1 MTLCNMAVELSAF
14 TGLVAPDDCIIDYVN
29 GRAFA
34 PKGDDWNKAFQHWKT
49 LHSDAS
55 ATFDRE
61 FEIDLRTIKPQIT
74 WGTSPEHSIGF
85 DEAVP
90 SIKQAATPT
99 QAQAWS
105 RALQYMDMK
114 ENSKLSDYPIQ
125 AAFIGSCTNSR
136 LSDLRIA
143 ANYLASTRNK
153 VAAGV
158 KAICVPGSGRV
169 KRAAEAEGLDQIFI
183 DAGFEWR
190 EPGCS
195 LCFYAGGENFGP
207 QARIASTTNRNF
219 EGRQGLG
226 ARTHLAS
233 PLSVAASA
241 CAGHLTTAVYV

>member
-1 MTLCNMAVELSAF
+1 
-14 TGLVAPDDCIIDYVN
+14 
-29 GRAFA
+29 
-34 PKGDDWNKAFQHWKT
+34 
-49 LHSDAS
+49 
-55 ATFDRE
+55 
-61 FEIDLRTIKPQIT
+61 
-74 WGTSPEHSIGF
+74 
-85 DEAVP
+85 
-90 SIKQAATPT
+90 
-99 QAQAWS
+99 
-105 RALQYMDMK
+105 MDMK

-143 ANYLASTRNK
+143 ANYLASTSNK

-195 LCFYAGGENFGP
+195 LCFYAGGENFGT

-241 CAGHLTTAVYV
+241 CAGHLTTAEYV